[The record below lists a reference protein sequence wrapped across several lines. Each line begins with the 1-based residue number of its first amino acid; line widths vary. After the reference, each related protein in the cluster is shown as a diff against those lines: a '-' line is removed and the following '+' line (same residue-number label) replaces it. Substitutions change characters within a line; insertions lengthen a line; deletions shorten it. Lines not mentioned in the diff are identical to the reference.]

1 MIIVQLM
8 WSISAGIV
16 DNLAQILTIHHY
28 QQSNVNPYLQALH
41 GAFGIGALFS
51 PLIVAPFLRKS
62 SPIDQWHYAYWLIGL
77 LHIPN
82 LIWILFYAIR
92 DEFCAKRIQE
102 IDLENKEFVAEG
114 IVASDEKP
122 KLSENLSLV
131 NIFILGLITVFL
143 LAYVGSESAFGAY
156 LHTYA
161 SFHLRFEKDIAA
173 YLNSVFWASFAF
185 GRMCG
190 IPLSMKFTPLQMIIG
205 DLIGCIGSLT
215 LILVFNK
222 SVLILWIGSV
232 LYGLSV
238 ASIYASAIAY
248 TEKHISITGKR
259 MSILVVGGA
268 AGDAIVPLL
277 IGYSIDSKW
286 LGTIGFI
293 IISLVVVILA
303 SLLFGFII
311 FFVKCQSKKDK
322 HSDT

>member
-1 MIIVQLM
+1 
-8 WSISAGIV
+8 
-16 DNLAQILTIHHY
+16 
-28 QQSNVNPYLQALH
+28 
-41 GAFGIGALFS
+41 
-51 PLIVAPFLRKS
+51 
-62 SPIDQWHYAYWLIGL
+62 
-77 LHIPN
+77 
-82 LIWILFYAIR
+82 
-92 DEFCAKRIQE
+92 
-102 IDLENKEFVAEG
+102 
-114 IVASDEKP
+114 
-122 KLSENLSLV
+122 
-131 NIFILGLITVFL
+131 
-143 LAYVGSESAFGAY
+143 
-156 LHTYA
+156 
-161 SFHLRFEKDIAA
+161 
-173 YLNSVFWASFAF
+173 
-185 GRMCG
+185 
-190 IPLSMKFTPLQMIIG
+190 MKFSPLQMIIA

-259 MSILVVGGA
+259 MSVLVVGGA